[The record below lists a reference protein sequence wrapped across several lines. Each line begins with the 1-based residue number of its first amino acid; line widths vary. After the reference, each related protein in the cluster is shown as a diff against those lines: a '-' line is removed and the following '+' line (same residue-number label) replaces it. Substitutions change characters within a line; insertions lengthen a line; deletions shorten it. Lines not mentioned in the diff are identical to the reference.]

1 MRSEQLEVKR
11 GKKMGGGRKKDRCTQ
26 RKQKYGE
33 GSQSRRTTW
42 IYFLWSF
49 Q

>member
-11 GKKMGGGRKKDRCTQ
+11 GKKRGGRKKDRCTH
-26 RKQKYGE
+26 REQKYGE
-33 GSQSRRTTW
+33 GSKSRRNTW